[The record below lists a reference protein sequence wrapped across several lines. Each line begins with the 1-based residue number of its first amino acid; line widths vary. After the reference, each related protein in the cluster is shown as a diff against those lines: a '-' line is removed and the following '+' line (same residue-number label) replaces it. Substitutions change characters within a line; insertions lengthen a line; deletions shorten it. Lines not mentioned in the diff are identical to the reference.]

1 MWGFQSR
8 TIYWNRPH
16 PFHGFM
22 WQLMPCP
29 RACEMHKDR
38 GSTFKNGQKKERK
51 MIKQWAK
58 KKKKKKQKAWLVCK
72 KIKLSFFFFL
82 QCLAFTA
89 LNEWGC
95 SARASHRRERAF
107 SFLPAAQRRD
117 FCLSEGG
124 ERTMWRNINLLF
136 CAKLIRIT
144 SLASVK
150 KPWSHHSGSVCI
162 FFFILVGEQEKWSS
176 EVQALLRV

>member
-1 MWGFQSR
+1 
-8 TIYWNRPH
+8 
-16 PFHGFM
+16 
-22 WQLMPCP
+22 
-29 RACEMHKDR
+29 
-38 GSTFKNGQKKERK
+38 

-58 KKKKKKQKAWLVCK
+58 KKKNKKQKAWLVCK
-72 KIKLSFFFFL
+72 KIKLSFFSL

-162 FFFILVGEQEKWSS
+162 FLFYFSRRTGKVK
-176 EVQALLRV
+176 LLSAGAPPSLAHSTLDPRLLLLLPVAPRKRRF

>member
-1 MWGFQSR
+1 MASCD
-8 TIYWNRPH
+8 NSC
-16 PFHGFM
+16 
-22 WQLMPCP
+22 LCP

-72 KIKLSFFFFL
+72 KIKLSFFFL

-162 FFFILVGEQEKWSS
+162 FLFLF
-176 EVQALLRV
+176 

>member
-1 MWGFQSR
+1 
-8 TIYWNRPH
+8 
-16 PFHGFM
+16 
-22 WQLMPCP
+22 
-29 RACEMHKDR
+29 
-38 GSTFKNGQKKERK
+38 

-82 QCLAFTA
+82 QRLAFTA

-124 ERTMWRNINLLF
+124 ERTIWRNINLLF

-162 FFFILVGEQEKWSS
+162 FFNFYFSRRTGKVKLWSAGAPPS
-176 EVQALLRV
+176 LAHSTLDPRLLLLLPVAPRKRRF